1 MGQSRTQQRTG
12 IAVALV
18 LFLTGTV
25 HAAPLAQVTTPL
37 LEVPDWAVA
46 LGGGVVVLYLVSR
59 IVTAIASSRQP
70 SSLQDTLQ
78 DMTAVQ
84 SKAEDN
90 RAKEIELK
98 KQEVELEERRRKDQV
113 ERDNK
118 RDAQTDRLIAQ
129 LEKDHTRMHDN
140 EAAMMQNAREEVEA
154 KRAHTAAI
162 DGYHKLVEKLADDVR
177 DAMKSFVERLG
188 KVEERSSDIERRI
201 GKDDAQASLQKLMS
215 DITDK
220 LNQLVQLA
228 NNPPQPP
235 VSDTKGTPDETST
248 DPTHPTSAVDAP
260 GPRADAG
267 ADGGGHA

>member
-1 MGQSRTQQRTG
+1 
-12 IAVALV
+12 
-18 LFLTGTV
+18 
-25 HAAPLAQVTTPL
+25 
-37 LEVPDWAVA
+37 
-46 LGGGVVVLYLVSR
+46 
-59 IVTAIASSRQP
+59 
-70 SSLQDTLQ
+70 
-78 DMTAVQ
+78 MTAVQ

-98 KQEVELEERRRKDQV
+98 KQEVELEERRRIDQV

-248 DPTHPTSAVDAP
+248 DPTHPTSAADAP